1 MEEGEAPR
9 RLDYCLGRSGEG
21 RILMERTRK
30 LIKRQ
35 DEMLTREAL
44 LRQADGV
51 PGAPELNGDQL
62 LTLVEALF
70 WGMDREGTFVKKNAR
85 RQTNRRDQGVCGLGL
100 ELLLGCPPTMDR
112 QTAWYPDVY
121 KPASAW
127 TCPMCSPEEEEE
139 EETVAEGE
147 TVVHLIECGWHRAGD
162 VAWQE
167 EVGKLTKGGEV
178 RPAVGGTMVHAA
190 RTDVTG

>member
-1 MEEGEAPR
+1 MEEGEIPR

-51 PGAPELNGDQL
+51 PGAPELNEDQL

-70 WGMDREGTFVKKNAR
+70 WGIGREEKPIKKNAR
-85 RQTNRRDQGVCGLGL
+85 RQTNRRDQGVRGLGL
-100 ELLLGCPPTMDR
+100 ELLLFGCPPAMDR

-121 KPASAW
+121 KPVSAW
-127 TCPMCSPEEEEE
+127 TCPMYPSGAAMVEM
-139 EETVAEGE
+139 E

-167 EVGKLTKGGEV
+167 EMSRLVKEGEV

-190 RTDVTG
+190 RTDVAG